1 MSKKISDPH
10 FEQLTGLVNQQR
22 SLRNDYTNLAIAQKN
37 LAKQMD
43 DVFNALAE
51 AELGLEAFRETLVGE
66 YGDVNISLVD
76 GEIIVE
82 EAEETE

>member
-1 MSKKISDPH
+1 MSNKISDQH

-22 SLRNDYTNLAIAQKN
+22 SLRNDYTNLAIGQKN
-37 LAKQMD
+37 LSKQMD

-51 AELGLEAFRETLVGE
+51 AEVNLESFRETLVGE

-76 GEIIVE
+76 GSIVE
-82 EAEETE
+82 QEVGDTE